1 MAETPRSGSA
11 RGRPRRPAAPA
22 AAEGSQQPGLEQ
34 IRRCL
39 AAGGMPCAELR
50 CGAGTVLVSAFG
62 GRIFGPFFEGRSL
75 SWVSPLFE
83 DAQGFRKAVDGG
95 AWNLGGDRI
104 WLAPELRYN
113 VRDRQR
119 FLESYD
125 LQRAV
130 DPGAYRL
137 EPGAHSDHCR
147 LEQVLELQA
156 YDGPGA
162 KKLRLERLVRPAAD
176 PLRDVERYR
185 QIRAQLAYSGYEQT
199 VTLTDLEP
207 DGRESQ
213 AWSITQVPPGG
224 VILVP
229 VVPGTEHQD
238 HLEPMDEEHLELRAN
253 HLLVRAKGDR
263 KYKIELKAAHHFG
276 RFGYFRRLARGRA
289 GLLVKLFFN
298 DPSAAYVMEAPHR
311 PGVRGYSLD
320 IYHDDGGL
328 GGFAE
333 IECHGRPV
341 GYPQG
346 AACSSD
352 PFLSWAYWGEE
363 AAAREACAQLLGLGP
378 D

>member
-1 MAETPRSGSA
+1 MAERRGASSA
-11 RGRPRRPAAPA
+11 REPS
-22 AAEGSQQPGLEQ
+22 AAEGSPPGPEQ

-62 GRIFGPFFEGRSL
+62 GRIFGPFFEGRRL

-83 DAQGFRKAVDGG
+83 DEQGFRKAIDGG

-113 VRDRQR
+113 VRDRKR

-125 LQRAV
+125 LQRVV

-137 EPGAHSDHCR
+137 ELLPAPQSDHCR
-147 LEQVLELQA
+147 LEQVMEPLA

-162 KKLRLERLVRPAAD
+162 KKLGLERLIQPAAD
-176 PLRDVERYR
+176 PLRDVAGYER
-185 QIRAQLAYSGYEQT
+185 IRGHLAYCGYEQT
-199 VTLTDLEP
+199 VTLIDLQP

-213 AWSITQVPPGG
+213 SWSITQVPPGG
-224 VILVP
+224 EIMVP
-229 VVPGTEHQD
+229 VLPGAEYQD
-238 HLEPMDEEHLELRAN
+238 HLEPMDAEHLQLHPHHLR
-253 HLLVRAKGDR
+253 VRVKGDR
-263 KYKIELKAAHHFG
+263 LFKIELKAAHHFG
-276 RFGYFRRLARGRA
+276 RFGYYRRLGPGQA

-298 DPSAAYVMEAPHR
+298 NPSAAYVMEAPRR

-320 IYHDDGGL
+320 IYHDDGGM

-341 GYPQG
+341 GYPG
-346 AACSSD
+346 GDAHSTD
-352 PFLSWAYWGEE
+352 PFLTWAYRGEE
-363 AAAREACAQLLGLGP
+363 AAVREACAQLLGVSP
-378 D
+378 E